1 MTTTS
6 PPVPLA
12 PDTWQLSRRI
22 EAWAGEIR
30 VNLIRILAIAIFYAR
45 HLIELLLS
53 PADSQVRGVYHL
65 RVTALIVAW
74 AGAACVIHLLL
85 SRRFYP
91 PAMKYATAVLDVLMI
106 TVLCAIAGTPQSP
119 LTLLFFAVIA
129 SAPLRLS
136 LELVY
141 VTTSGAILGYLAVLG
156 YYVFHVI
163 GWNRYYSRPEVRIP
177 RSTEVIFVL
186 SLLVSGLFAGQIVR
200 QVRRMIERQPLLT
213 GTGGPRQ

>member
-6 PPVPLA
+6 PPAPLA
-12 PDTWQLSRRI
+12 PDTWHLARRI

-30 VNLIRILAIAIFYAR
+30 VNLIRIVAIAVFYAR
-45 HLIELLLS
+45 HLIELLMA
-53 PADSQVRGVYHL
+53 PPGAPVRGVYHL

-91 PAMKYATAVLDVLMI
+91 PAMKFATALLDVLMI
-106 TVLCAIAGTPQSP
+106 TVLCAIAGGPKTP
-119 LTLLFFAVIA
+119 LVLLYFAAIA

-136 LELVY
+136 LELIY
-141 VTTSGAILGYLAVLG
+141 VTTAGAILGYLALLG
-156 YYVFHVI
+156 YYVWYVVGSKIYF
-163 GWNRYYSRPEVRIP
+163 STPEVRIP

-186 SLLVSGLFAGQIVR
+186 SLAVTGLFAGQIVR
-200 QVRRMIERQPLLT
+200 QVRRMIERQPLLVNT
-213 GTGGPRQ
+213 GRES